1 MTNEEYQ
8 EFCKEAWSPAVQN
21 NQLYFAVGLAG
32 EVGEVC
38 EELKKAYR
46 DARQF
51 DKEKL
56 TNELGD
62 VLWYLTNIA
71 SNAGVSLDEV
81 IRRNV
86 EKLTK
91 RHGTSYKPQAS
102 DHEVGYRRKGPHI
115 ELYSLKT
122 GKHIRWVPK
131 HEVPK
136 EVLAAL
142 TTEQNPASTKCQ
154 KCVGCEREAEVDSD
168 VNCKA
173 YVAAELAFDEDPDL
187 PF

>member
-8 EFCKEAWSPAVQN
+8 AFCKQAWSPAVQN

-38 EELKKAYR
+38 EEVKKAYR

-62 VLWYLTNIA
+62 VLWYLANIA
-71 SNAGVSLDEV
+71 SNAGISLDTIIE
-81 IRRNV
+81 RNV

-91 RHGTSYKPQAS
+91 RHGSSYKPQAS
-102 DHEVGYRRKGPHI
+102 DHETGYRRKGPHV
-115 ELYSLKT
+115 ELYSRAT
-122 GKHIRWVPK
+122 NKHIRWVPK
-131 HEVPK
+131 QEVPK
-136 EVLAAL
+136 EILASL
-142 TTEQNPASTKCQ
+142 FPAEDTPSICTLCADY
-154 KCVGCEREAEVDSD
+154 GRENLCECKPDSD
-168 VNCKA
+168 TNCSGYIPKNSD
-173 YVAAELAFDEDPDL
+173 DEC